1 MRLVSGVASRPAI
14 KQEAIHQLERQITYR
29 IIHEPAANRSD
40 QQTVFLSDNGTWFES
55 LLKQLN
61 CKILQKS
68 IAGAYN
74 LGFDGFDRH
83 ENSLK

>member
-1 MRLVSGVASRPAI
+1 MNLQPIVQIS
-14 KQEAIHQLERQITYR
+14 KQL
-29 IIHEPAANRSD
+29 
-40 QQTVFLSDNGTWFES
+40 FLSDNGTWFES

-61 CKILQKS
+61 FKILQKS
-68 IAGAYN
+68 IASAYN